1 MKLSAMTF
9 EKIGDFKSVIE
20 SMSIEAQSPTE
31 LLPALD
37 RLGIESY
44 VTEKGHLMTR
54 YWQIGAKDFVPPE
67 QASIIR
73 ASIRV
78 SRSLPDQG
86 DNMDWLSKNLQTI
99 RQEYGGKWV
108 AVYNERIVASSS
120 TLPDLMNQIE
130 EYDRPLITL
139 IPAEPVIWT
148 FTYAL

>member
-1 MKLSAMTF
+1 MKLPVTTF
-9 EKIGDFKSVIE
+9 EKIGDFKNVIE

-31 LLPALD
+31 FLAALE
-37 RLGIESY
+37 RIGIGSY
-44 VTEKGHLMTR
+44 VTEEGHLMIR
-54 YWQIGAKDFVPPE
+54 YWQIGAEDFVPPE

-73 ASIRV
+73 T
-78 SRSLPDQG
+78 SRPLPDQG

-139 IPAEPVIWT
+139 IPAGPVIWT
-148 FTYAL
+148 FTYAP

>member
-1 MKLSAMTF
+1 MKLSATTF

-31 LLPALD
+31 LLSALD
-37 RLGIESY
+37 RIGIESY
-44 VTEKGHLMTR
+44 VTEEGHLMIR
-54 YWQIGAKDFVPPE
+54 YWQIGAEDFVPPE

-73 ASIRV
+73 T
-78 SRSLPDQG
+78 SRHLTDQG

-99 RQEYGGKWV
+99 REEYGGKWV

>member
-1 MKLSAMTF
+1 MKLFAT
-9 EKIGDFKSVIE
+9 KIGDFKSVIE
-20 SMSIEAQSPTE
+20 SMSIEAQSPAE
-31 LLPALD
+31 LLAALD
-37 RLGIESY
+37 RIGIESY
-44 VTEKGHLMTR
+44 VTEEGHLMIR
-54 YWQIGAKDFVPPE
+54 YWQIGAEDFVPPE

-73 ASIRV
+73 TSKPH
-78 SRSLPDQG
+78 PDQG

-120 TLPDLMNQIE
+120 TLPNLMNQIE